1 MNFSEQKKKTLTRVD
16 KSKKGEIDAGILDL
30 VNLINSKDSYY
41 TTSSCSGRIILIQKK
56 SAKKFDCEWILVSHD
71 QIKLEDVK
79 KALHEPLDAKVW
91 FRQEPMILHVA
102 CKTIDDAKRFL
113 KLARQ
118 VYKRA
123 GIISPSGRIIVEL
136 IGSEFMDTIVSKD
149 KKLLVSDEYLKI
161 LVDEANIKLASNKN
175 GIGRFYELLKSLN

>member
-1 MNFSEQKKKTLTRVD
+1 MCGFSTKTFRPFIPPRNIILIYSTLFIMTNELFRAEETLTRVD

-113 KLARQ
+113 AGLQAR
-118 VYKRA
+118 RH
-123 GIISPSGRIIVEL
+123 
-136 IGSEFMDTIVSKD
+136 
-149 KKLLVSDEYLKI
+149 
-161 LVDEANIKLASNKN
+161 NIAQRKN
-175 GIGRFYELLKSLN
+175 NCRTDRL